1 MEDDEHECPKR
12 ITQELETLAWEDVE
26 DERIALLLELAPV
39 VGHA

>member
-1 MEDDEHECPKR
+1 MEDEERD
-12 ITQELETLAWEDVE
+12 TQELETLAWEDVE